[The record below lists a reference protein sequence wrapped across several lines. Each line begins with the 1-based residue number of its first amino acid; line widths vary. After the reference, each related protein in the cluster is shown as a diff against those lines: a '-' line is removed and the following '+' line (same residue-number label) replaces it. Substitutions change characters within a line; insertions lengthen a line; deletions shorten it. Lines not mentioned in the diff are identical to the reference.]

1 MIDQSDFEIGGLVS
15 VWVGNFAGDVQFD
28 DYMNLSKQFERDFG
42 FTIDDRGI
50 RECVVE
56 AAPTPIRDLVRGF
69 SSWESFAPAVAEAA
83 RGLGI
88 ESATT
93 MIVFY
98 CVQFEPSKVTVDS
111 DAPLKFL
118 GAFSFS

>member
-1 MIDQSDFEIGGLVS
+1 MIDQSDFEIGGVVS
-15 VWVGNFAGDVQFD
+15 VWVGSFADDVQFD

-42 FTIDDRGI
+42 FTIDDRAI

-56 AAPTPIRDLVRGF
+56 AAPSPIRDLVRGF

-83 RGLGI
+83 RRLGI

-98 CVQFEPSKVTVDS
+98 CVQFEPSKVTVNS
-111 DAPLKFL
+111 DAPLRFL
-118 GAFSFS
+118 GAFPFS